1 VHNAHFVA
9 ICPHAGNL
17 KPRCSIS
24 THESHRA
31 TLDLTNGAD
40 RRRRFMEIAAFLMCA
55 AVVMGIL
62 QQFDRQVW

>member
-1 VHNAHFVA
+1 LIVEQATR
-9 ICPHAGNL
+9 NL
-17 KPRCSIS
+17 AAASHPLSRTAPRSIS
-24 THESHRA
+24 
-31 TLDLTNGAD
+31 LKGAD

>member
-1 VHNAHFVA
+1 MSRIA
-9 ICPHAGNL
+9 
-17 KPRCSIS
+17 PRSNS
-24 THESHRA
+24 
-31 TLDLTNGAD
+31 LNGAD